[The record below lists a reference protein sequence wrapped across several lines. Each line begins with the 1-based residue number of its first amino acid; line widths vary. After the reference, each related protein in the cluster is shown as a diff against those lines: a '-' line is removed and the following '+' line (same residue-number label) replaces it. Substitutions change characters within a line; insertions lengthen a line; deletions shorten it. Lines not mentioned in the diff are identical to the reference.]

1 MEHSNPSQ
9 INGALPPLA
18 TQPTP
23 DLELAARYAPIIL
36 FDEREPFL
44 PLAAG
49 VTVFRAEGRSPSFP
63 RIIEHAYLPAWEV
76 AVEYAIWW
84 DWDIGHL
91 YELEHVWSFVNAA
104 GELVWVE
111 GSFHGQYMAMLDG
124 QGNFPREGTRPV
136 VYSQPGKHAFSGEPV
151 MFRRILY
158 IAMRETDLFAGHG
171 GVLVKDLYQGQI
183 NPQPG
188 DNERVSAYLQRRA
201 FTPSMQFT
209 RRFELTPA
217 MLVPWPALNAWIPAR
232 VSWCL
237 EQLRSGQWT

>member
-1 MEHSNPSQ
+1 MHSLFLDEPER
-9 INGALPPLA
+9 
-18 TQPTP
+18 
-23 DLELAARYAPIIL
+23 ELAARYAPIL
-36 FDEREPFL
+36 RFDAHEPFL

-49 VTVFRAEGRSPSFP
+49 YTVFRESGASPSFQRGRVIDLAP
-63 RIIEHAYLPAWEV
+63 EGESPA
-76 AVEYAIWW
+76 ALAIEYAIWW

-91 YELEHVWSFVNAA
+91 YELEHVWSFVNAS

-158 IAMRETDLFAGHG
+158 IAMRETDLFAGQG

-209 RRFELTPA
+209 RRFELTPS